1 MYWMRFQ
8 TLVSKWVD
16 LTKPC
21 SLSRRPLIL
30 ETREHMWG
38 WGGGVG
44 CSLGQ
49 GHSVGKEGGDGPHLN
64 SKLSNS

>member
-38 WGGGVG
+38 WGGGVFTG
-44 CSLGQ
+44 SRAQCW
-49 GHSVGKEGGDGPHLN
+49 EGGW
-64 SKLSNS
+64 